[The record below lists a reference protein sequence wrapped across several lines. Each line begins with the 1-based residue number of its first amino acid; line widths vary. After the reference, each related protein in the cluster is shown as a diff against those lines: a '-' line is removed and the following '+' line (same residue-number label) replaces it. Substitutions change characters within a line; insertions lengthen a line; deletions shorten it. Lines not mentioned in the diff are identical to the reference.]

1 MRHLTRNLPSIRK
14 LTLLC
19 FCAILASLPSTAAEL
34 ANSNYAA
41 AQEIVHDIS
50 EFDSSYQNRARAI
63 VESMMSHYPEDS
75 YIRWRPVRIDTSEV
89 LRKHYLEPDAMPIS
103 LWLSPFPDVSLFVQQ
118 SKYTPLRYS
127 KFEYANGAI
136 WEGYID
142 GNEHTR
148 VRITVVG
155 SEHGPSFVIVVSDP
169 PRKYSLLPTDDRD
182 VYVAIELRLHPDMT
196 ID

>member
-1 MRHLTRNLPSIRK
+1 MGHLTRNLPSIRR
-14 LTLLC
+14 LLLLC
-19 FCAILASLPSTAAEL
+19 LCAILASSPSIAAEL
-34 ANSNYAA
+34 TNSNYAA

-50 EFDSSYQNRARAI
+50 ESDSSYQNRARAI
-63 VESMMSHYPEDS
+63 VEAKMSHYPEES

-103 LWLSPFPDVSLFVQQ
+103 LWLSPFPNVNLFVQQ
-118 SKYTPLRYS
+118 STYTPLRYS
-127 KFEYANGAI
+127 EFEYANGAI

-142 GNEHTR
+142 GDEHTS

-155 SEHGPSFVIVVSDP
+155 SEHGPGFVIVISDP

-182 VYVAIELRLHPDMT
+182 VYVAIELRIHPGT
-196 ID
+196 IID